1 MVRPSSTPTRNK
13 VKRALNALYG
23 AAAWLAALFMIGT
36 LVMILLSV
44 SGRLLDFHV
53 RGTDAYAGYCMAAA
67 AFLALAHTF
76 KRGEHI
82 RVTLFLDRFG
92 QTTHRV
98 LDIWSHF
105 AGTLLA
111 GLLAWFAARL
121 VWQSFQFND
130 ISQGNDATP
139 LWIPQLGMALGSF
152 VFFVAVIENFVTV
165 LRGRDPRHRAPDAEP
180 VRSE

>member
-1 MVRPSSTPTRNK
+1 M
-13 VKRALNALYG
+13 KRALHLLYS
-23 AAAWLAALFMIGT
+23 AAAWAAALFMIGT
-36 LVMILLSV
+36 LVMILLSIA
-44 SGRLLDFHV
+44 GRLLDFHV

-67 AFLALAHTF
+67 AFLALAFTF
-76 KRGEHI
+76 KHGEHI

-92 QTTHRV
+92 PTTHRV
-98 LDIWSHF
+98 LQLWSHG

-111 GLLAWFAARL
+111 GLLAWFAIRL

-139 LWIPQLGMALGSF
+139 LWIPQLGMAVGACI
-152 VFFVAVIENFVTV
+152 FFIALVEHFIAILF
-165 LRGRDPRHRAPDAEP
+165 GHDPRHRTAETEL

>member
-1 MVRPSSTPTRNK
+1 MLRRSLDR
-13 VKRALNALYG
+13 LYG
-23 AAAWLAALFMIGT
+23 AAAWAAALFMIGT
-36 LVMILLSV
+36 LAMILLSV
-44 SGRLLDFHV
+44 SGRIFHFHV

-82 RVTLFLDRFG
+82 RVTLILDRLG
-92 QTTHRV
+92 VAANRW
-98 LDIWSHF
+98 LEIWCHGASV
-105 AGTLLA
+105 LLA

-121 VWQSFQFND
+121 VWQSYQFND

-139 LWIPQLGMALGSF
+139 LWIPQLAMAIGAL
-152 VFFVAVIENFVTV
+152 VFLIALLDDFSVV
-165 LRGRDPRHRAPDAEP
+165 LRGGKPRHRAPDAEP